1 MQRIVESLVVSR
13 NVASRMSVPSA
24 TRVEPDGQGTCAP
37 RILLLIAMALVWQP
51 AALRASDRLGP
62 ALSEVE
68 QRLNEESRRDAA
80 EPNSLA
86 FQRAIGEAPAREVTP
101 RKPVAERVLTLAE
114 CLRLAFTQNNEI
126 KQAREQILGVG
137 GSKIIA
143 NSRFLP
149 AIELIN
155 QYERVSDFDAPDGS
169 TEAYAFGA
177 KITQRIL
184 EYGKDNPIDVTLRV
198 GQRDALYNYEN
209 RVARVFSLVR
219 RAFLLIKLKERQI
232 ATRQELLTQFEKQY
246 EVKQQRLTAG
256 NLSVKIEVL
265 TAHLNVL
272 NERSRINTLG
282 RERFNRIMELLRL
295 IGMPVGADQVRLIGE
310 MDNFGLGEFDLEP
323 MVRLALAQSSDV
335 AMKEAIVAEGA
346 RSLDQIRFEYWP
358 DLRFTSGYQD
368 RNGSAGATVS
378 NQNDTWA
385 LDVTGQPRLLNSRDD
400 SGRGL
405 GLLGDEVSL
414 GGPDPGW
421 FAGVQVRIPVADG
434 NLRKGEKIEARAVLN
449 AVKADLADQKDLV
462 ELVVRQSYKFLA
474 EQNFEV
480 ELAQENVNIERE
492 RFQIQEEL
500 RNVGKSTDD
509 QLETFRRAFFAAQD
523 ELFLVQERLIQRQED
538 LRLAIRYF
546 K

>member
-1 MQRIVESLVVSR
+1 MLTIAKS
-13 NVASRMSVPSA
+13 SVPSKHA
-24 TRVEPDGQGTCAP
+24 ASLTHTAGLAFLRLSA
-37 RILLLIAMALVWQP
+37 VWITLACWACPQ
-51 AALRASDRLGP
+51 AALTAPDKLNP
-62 ALSEVE
+62 ALRQVE
-68 QRLNEESRRDAA
+68 RRLDEEAGRDVS

-86 FQRAIGEAPAREVTP
+86 FQRATGETPAREVAP
-101 RKPVAERVLTLAE
+101 RKPVAERALTLGE
-114 CLRLAFTQNNEI
+114 CLQLAFTQNNEI

-155 QYERVSDFDAPDGS
+155 QYERATAFEAPDGS
-169 TEAYAFGA
+169 AEAYSFGA

-184 EYGKDNPIDVTLRV
+184 EYGKDNPIDVTLRAE
-198 GQRDALYNYEN
+198 QRDALFTYEN
-209 RVARVFSLVR
+209 KVATVFSLVR

-232 ATRQELLTQFEKQY
+232 AARQQLLEQFEKQY

-295 IGMPVGADQVRLIGE
+295 IGMPVSADQVKLVGE
-310 MDNFGLGEFDLEP
+310 MDSFGLGQLDLEP

-335 AMKEAIVAEGA
+335 ALAEAIVAEGA

-368 RNGSAGATVS
+368 RNGSAGATIS
-378 NQNDTWA
+378 NQNNTWG
-385 LDVTGQPRLLNSRDD
+385 LDVTGQPRLPNSRDER
-400 SGRGL
+400 GRGL
-405 GLLGDEVSL
+405 GLFGDEVSL
-414 GGPDPGW
+414 GSPDPGW
-421 FAGVQVRIPVADG
+421 FAGLQLRIPIADG
-434 NLRKGEKIEARAVLN
+434 NVRKGEKIEARAFLN
-449 AVKADLADQKDLV
+449 GVKAALADQKDLV
-462 ELVVRQSYKFLA
+462 ELRVRQSYTFLA
-474 EQNFEV
+474 EQNFQV

-500 RNVGKSTDD
+500 RNVGKITDD
-509 QLETFRRAFFAAQD
+509 QLETFRRTFFAAQD
-523 ELFLVQERLIQRQED
+523 DLFFEQENLIERQED
-538 LRLAIRYF
+538 LRLTIRYF

>member
-1 MQRIVESLVVSR
+1 MVEASVVSR
-13 NVASRMSVPSA
+13 NVAGGTRGPSC
-24 TRVEPDGQGTCAP
+24 T
-37 RILLLIAMALVWQP
+37 LLLIAAVLACRP
-51 AALRASDRLGP
+51 ATILASDKLGP
-62 ALSEVE
+62 VLNGVE
-68 QRLNEESRRDAA
+68 QRLNEESRRDIA

-86 FQRAIGEAPAREVTP
+86 FQRAVGEAPAREVEP
-101 RKPVAERVLTLAE
+101 RKPTAERVLTLAQ
-114 CLRLAFTQNNEI
+114 CLQLAFTQNNEI
-126 KQAREQILGVG
+126 KRAREQILGVG

-155 QYERVSDFDAPDGS
+155 QYERVTDFDATDES
-169 TEAYAFGA
+169 AEAYAFGA

-184 EYGKDNPIDVTLRV
+184 EYGKDNPIDVTLRAE
-198 GQRDALYNYEN
+198 QRDALFIYEN
-209 RVARVFSLVR
+209 KVAEVFSLVR

-232 ATRQELLTQFEKQY
+232 GTRQELLGQFERQY

-295 IGMPVGADQVRLIGE
+295 VGMPVGADQVKLVGG
-310 MDNFGLGEFDLEP
+310 MDSFGLGEFDLEP

-335 AMKEAIVAEGA
+335 ALAEAIVAEGA

-368 RNGSAGATVS
+368 RNGSAGATVT

-385 LDVTGQPRLLNSRDD
+385 FDVSGQPRLPNSRDER
-400 SGRGL
+400 GRGL
-405 GLLGDEVSL
+405 GLFGDEVSL
-414 GGPDPGW
+414 GGPDRGW
-421 FAGVQVRIPVADG
+421 FAGVQLRIPVADG
-434 NLRKGEKIEARAVLN
+434 NLRKGEKIEARAFLN
-449 AVKADLADQKDLV
+449 GVKAALADQKDLV
-462 ELVVRQSYKFLA
+462 ELVVRQRYKFLA

-500 RNVGKSTDD
+500 RNVGKITDD
-509 QLETFRRAFFAAQD
+509 QLETFRNLFFAAQD
-523 ELFLVQERLIQRQED
+523 ELFTSQERLIQRQED